1 WTEQVPMIL
10 GEGSTTVFQALCDL
24 PPGYHQDPYGINN
37 LVLVKEPEIISLP
50 LLIDAFQPSMDVDVG
65 IEIYICIVKS
75 HTSYYF
81 LYHANQASSSGGFSN
96 GPMLPLSANEI
107 EVSRH
112 RLSMHLSFHKTYDL
126 IPNSSEV
133 TVFDVNVAVEEAFH
147 VMHEQGLAVVPL
159 LDEQSRQISGMLT
172 ASDFIL
178 LLVELHRSCTMLTN
192 ELLEMST
199 ISAWKEGKHR
209 EAVGTKLLLRR
220 RPLIQAGPDESLQDV
235 ALRILQNKISTVP
248 VLHFTQDGSYP
259 QLLHLACLA
268 GILRHIC
275 RHFRHRLEY
284 LPLLQQPVGSLPL
297 GTWKREVG
305 NASGSRL
312 LTLSPSDLLSSAL
325 KLLME
330 AQISSIPI
338 VDDKGALLNV
348 FSRSD
353 ITSLAKGKVYT
364 RIQLE
369 QTIISQALEL
379 VDGAAHNRYQ
389 TCKRSDSLYRVMEL
403 LSYPLGR
410 RIIVTAADSLHVEGI
425 ITLRDVFSF
434 LLS

>member
-1 WTEQVPMIL
+1 MVHTLFTWRYGGREVLLCSSFDGWTEQVPMIL
-10 GEGSTTVFQALCDL
+10 GEGSTTVFQAICDL
-24 PPGYHQDPYGINN
+24 PPGYHQYKFLVDGVWRVDDQQLCVQDQYGINN

-50 LLIDAFQPSMDVDVG
+50 LLIDAFQPCMDVDVG
-65 IEIYICIVKS
+65 IMQLE
-75 HTSYYF
+75 
-81 LYHANQASSSGGFSN
+81 ASSSGGLSN
-96 GPMLPLSANEI
+96 GPMLPLLANEI

-112 RLSMHLSFHKTYDL
+112 RLSMHLSFYKTYEL

-147 VMHEQGLAVVPL
+147 VMHDKGLAVVPL

-220 RPLIQAGPDESLQDV
+220 RPLIQ
-235 ALRILQNKISTVP
+235 ISTVP

-297 GTWKREVG
+297 GTWKREAG

-425 ITLRDVFSF
+425 ITLRD
-434 LLS
+434 